1 MSELPALLLI
11 DHGSRR
17 AEANDLLQHVAAMV
31 EARLGKGRIVEVA
44 HMELAEPGI
53 DAAFAR
59 CVKRGAKVVVAHPF
73 MLAPGRHATE
83 DVPRLVAAAAAAHP
97 GVRYVMAEPLGAH
110 EGIAEA
116 VIDRCATAWSEQ
128 A

>member
-17 AEANDLLQHVAAMV
+17 AQANELLQRVAQMV
-31 EARLGKGRIVEVA
+31 EARLGEGRIVEVA
-44 HMELAEPGI
+44 HMELAAPDI

-73 MLAPGRHATE
+73 MLTPGRHATE
-83 DVPRLVAAAAAAHP
+83 DIPRLVAAAAATHP
-97 GVRYVMAEPLGAH
+97 GVRYVVAEPLGAH

-116 VIDRCATAWSEQ
+116 VIDRCVTAWSEQ